1 VDVARGDGTSR
12 VPPARRVPQL
22 LRDPSFGP
30 YFVGQVLVTMAIWIY
45 NVAAAIIVWELT
57 RSTSLVAAIT
67 IGQFLPQI
75 LLTAWSGAR
84 ADRADRRRQLVA
96 GSLITALGSGLLVAW
111 SVTVGLEG
119 EPGAW
124 AVILTAVIVG
134 VGFAVGGPAGQALLP
149 SLVRLPELPTAIA
162 ISSAPFTVARAVGP
176 ALGAL
181 LVTIGGATLTFSITT
196 VLHAGYALLMYRR
209 ERTVNGTSRQDARI
223 LIAIT
228 YLGENRPM
236 AYLLLGVMVVGI
248 GADPVITLAPAFA
261 DGLGGGGDI
270 VGAIASAFGVG
281 ALLGFAVQPGIRRRL
296 GTERAATLGL
306 LILAL
311 GLAPLAL
318 VTSVL
323 AAVVTMVLAGVGM
336 TLALTAFTTTIQQRV
351 PDALRGRVMALWSLA
366 FLGSRPLAAAISGFL
381 SDVASEA
388 TALWAAVT
396 MILVGAVLSRPT
408 MTRAAARPAGR

>member
-1 VDVARGDGTSR
+1 MDGVSADGVAR
-12 VPPARRVPQL
+12 VPPVRRVPQL
-22 LRDPSFGP
+22 LRDRAFGP
-30 YFVGQVLVTMAIWIY
+30 YFLGQVLVTMAIWIY

-67 IGQFLPQI
+67 IGQFVPQI

-196 VLHAGYALLMYRR
+196 VLHASYALMMYRR

-236 AYLLLGVMVVGI
+236 AYLLLGVMVVGL
-248 GADPVITLAPAFA
+248 GVDPIITLAPAFA

-281 ALLGFAVQPGIRRRL
+281 ALLGFAVQPGVRRRL
-296 GTERAATLGL
+296 GIERAATLGL

-366 FLGSRPLAAAISGFL
+366 FLGSRPLGAAISGFL
-381 SDVASEA
+381 SDVSSEA

-396 MILVGAVLSRPT
+396 IILVGAVLSRPT
-408 MTRAAARPAGR
+408 MTRAAARPAGS